1 MLISF
6 LYVAVGL
13 ILLMGASD
21 RFVESAV
28 RLART
33 LGVSIV
39 LIGALIVGLGTSIP
53 ELLVSVIASAEG
65 KVDVAMANVVG
76 SNVAN
81 VTLVLGAAAVAAPI
95 MSRTRILRREGLLM
109 FIAVFAL
116 ASVLWDGQV
125 SRLEGT
131 GLLFGMVVTLVLLI
145 RWSATD
151 VDGIIELEEG
161 QEAHSVPGEL
171 LIGFAALAVTVFA
184 ARLLL
189 DGALDLGERF
199 GLGEAFLGV
208 LLGIGTSLPEL
219 ATTMAAVR
227 RHESDLV
234 IGNVLGSNLFN
245 SFAVAGTA
253 ATFGP
258 GILVDLAQPSLV
270 IMIGVV
276 VLAGWFA
283 WHDQKVTRNE
293 GFVLLGVFLLFTILS
308 Y

>member
-1 MLISF
+1 MF
-6 LYVAVGL
+6 FAV
-13 ILLMGASD
+13 S
-21 RFVESAV
+21 S
-28 RLART
+28 LA
-33 LGVSIV
+33 G
-39 LIGALIVGLGTSIP
+39 
-53 ELLVSVIASAEG
+53 
-65 KVDVAMANVVG
+65 
-76 SNVAN
+76 
-81 VTLVLGAAAVAAPI
+81 
-95 MSRTRILRREGLLM
+95 
-109 FIAVFAL
+109 
-116 ASVLWDGQV
+116 VLWDGQV
-125 SRLEGT
+125 SRVEGA
-131 GLLFGMVVTLVLLI
+131 GLLVGMVITLVLLI
-145 RWSATD
+145 RWSSTD

-161 QEAHSVPGEL
+161 QEAHCVPGEL
-171 LIGFAALAVTVFA
+171 LIGLAALAITVFA

-253 ATFGP
+253 AVVGP
-258 GILVDLAQPSLV
+258 GMLVDLARPSLV

-276 VLAGWFA
+276 ALAGWFA

-293 GFVLLGVFLLFTILS
+293 GFVLLAVFLVFTALS